1 MSDEL
6 ERPTVKIRTLAQKAS
21 RAYKAYKILKRDG
34 TFRQIHHPSKQLKA
48 LQRWL
53 LQNFINDWPIHAS
66 ALAYRHERSIADN
79 ARAHLSS
86 NYLLRMDFLNFF
98 PSITRHD
105 VLTYLATRTPASAK
119 DWLSADRDLF
129 ADLVCRDDRL
139 TIGAPT
145 SPALSNALCFD
156 LDRKLAGLAQGNDST
171 YTRYADDLFF
181 STSTPDVLA
190 FIPNEVGKILKEIP
204 LPSALQVNTS
214 KTRHSSKKG
223 RRQVTGLILSTAN
236 TVGIGRKRKR
246 YIRSLIFKY
255 DTLTDIEKSTL
266 AGLLAFAKSI
276 EPDFINALVLK
287 YGYSLV
293 SQARY
298 PVKV

>member
-6 ERPTVKIRTLAQKAS
+6 ELPTVKIHALAQKAS

-53 LQNFINDWPIHAS
+53 LQNLINGWPIHAS
-66 ALAYRHERSIADN
+66 ALAYRHGRSIGDN

-86 NYLLRMDFLNFF
+86 NYLLRMDFLDFF
-98 PSITRHD
+98 PSITRD
-105 VLTYLATRTPASAK
+105 DLLLYLVTRTPASAK
-119 DWLSADRDLF
+119 DWISADRDLF
-129 ADLVCRDDRL
+129 ADLVCRDDHL

-156 LDRKLAGLAQGNDST
+156 LDRKLAGLAQGNDAT

-181 STSTPDVLA
+181 STSIPDVLA
-190 FIPNEVGKILKEIP
+190 SIPNEVGRILEEIP

-214 KTRHSSKKG
+214 KTRHSSKRG

-287 YGYSLV
+287 YGFSLV
-293 SQARY
+293 SQVRY
-298 PVKV
+298 PVKD